1 MVHIRTC
8 MCRTGVEMVDTNA
21 GESRQEYQ
29 QINLYSGEEEANT
42 IDDSTKT
49 EIKTGFQ
56 YKVM

>member
-1 MVHIRTC
+1 
-8 MCRTGVEMVDTNA
+8 MVDTNA